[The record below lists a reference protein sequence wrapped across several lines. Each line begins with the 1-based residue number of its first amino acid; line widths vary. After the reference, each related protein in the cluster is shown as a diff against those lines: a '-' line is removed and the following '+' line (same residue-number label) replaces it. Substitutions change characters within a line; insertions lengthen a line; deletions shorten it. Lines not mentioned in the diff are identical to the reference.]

1 VILDDQ
7 LFSPSTVVAI
17 PKMPALGLMLEYP
30 IFSSYNN
37 KVLAINKG
45 LDEMHADYRPPLDFD
60 VHTSKM
66 EAFKE
71 RYIYTAMREVESRVG
86 LLSCLILGRTVTHFS
101 QQLRCLGALR
111 G

>member
-1 VILDDQ
+1 
-7 LFSPSTVVAI
+7 
-17 PKMPALGLMLEYP
+17 MPALGLMLEYP

-37 KVLAINKG
+37 KILAINKG
-45 LDEMHADYRPPLDFD
+45 LDDMHADYRPRLDFD
-60 VHTSKM
+60 VYTSKM

-86 LLSCLILGRTVTHFS
+86 LLSCFTFGQTITHIS

-111 G
+111 GSVLG